1 MLALGGQGEHQLA
14 ASLAFVKDNCLLG
27 CVSKSVVSRLRNVI
41 ILFYLALVRLHLKCC
56 ILFRGWSS

>member
-1 MLALGGQGEHQLA
+1 MA